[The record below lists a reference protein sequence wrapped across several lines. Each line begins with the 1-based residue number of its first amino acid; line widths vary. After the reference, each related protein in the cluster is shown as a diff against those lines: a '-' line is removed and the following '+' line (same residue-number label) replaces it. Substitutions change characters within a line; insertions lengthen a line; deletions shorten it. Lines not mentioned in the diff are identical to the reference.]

1 MEARELYEIFP
12 DYSLHPSFAPDDD
25 LKATL
30 QTCYEPKAIK
40 LRMMFLLR
48 AHMLSKEIADDLFT
62 RAWSAFEV
70 HLRNCTSYDLSEFG
84 PVYFSYRDSL
94 PRLGALFQ
102 PRDRFTPEAWE
113 TMKALLSAVWEWA
126 RQWRLGHYTYVRFAC
141 HALIEGRASSQF
153 DPSVTSDP
161 PTLTGFATP
170 YDPGQM
176 EDSRSGVK

>member
-94 PRLGALFQ
+94 PRLGTLFQ
-102 PRDRFTPEAWE
+102 PRDRFTLEAWE

-126 RQWRLGHYTYVRFAC
+126 REWRLGHYTYVRFAC

-153 DPSVTSDP
+153 ERLPQ
-161 PTLTGFATP
+161 GCH
-170 YDPGQM
+170 
-176 EDSRSGVK
+176 